1 MRTLQLAAAAWLGLA
16 VWAASF
22 AAPLPDTGQTQSYT
36 PTFGEDSDYAFS
48 SPSYTKLDDR
58 GNELPD
64 QAESWAMVR
73 DNLTGLVWEGKTR
86 DGSIHDRDNLYTW
99 YDSNEETN
107 GGHPGTPA
115 PPDDTESFLRE
126 LNEARFGGFSDWRL
140 PTVQE
145 LSFLVHHDRWY
156 PAVDERHFPNT
167 APSIYWTA
175 TTDACEPALAW
186 GVDFGY
192 GYEGTNY
199 KLNRRHARAVRGER
213 IPPDVPAPFIDNG
226 DGTVTDIR
234 TGLMWAQRG
243 PESSM
248 RWEQAL
254 SYCEGLSFG
263 GYTDW
268 RLPSKTELR
277 SIMDFYRCDP
287 ASDPAFFPDM
297 RSAYYWSSTSSVF
310 MPRYGWC
317 IHFGNGIAC
326 PSGKSVRRLVR
337 PVRTADPAA
346 LWRAGTAG
354 IEIAAQPSARPEAGP
369 GPGSWPGRR
378 AAARGLETVL
388 SPARGSSVRKGLE
401 VIGEGAFPCFSPD
414 GSRIA
419 YTREIANEHYEIFTM
434 RPDGADER
442 CLTCEQ
448 PALAGTRWRGQA
460 SWHPSGDYLA
470 FTAETDRYPRDL
482 TGTSTRPGVGRN
494 HDVWIMRSDGSAFW
508 KVTDTPD
515 NGGVIRPVF
524 SHDGSLILWN
534 EEFSLDLYPEGK
546 PRDLKIPDDPP
557 DTAGHSGSYWGH
569 LSMVYRRGQETGA
582 WRIRLA
588 EVSFAAGEPRLSN
601 VRSLEPP
608 SGFTLIEAAGFTPS
622 DQGIVASYAPLA
634 ENRGQSFWGDI
645 YVVDLRGRLLKRLT
659 STPFVHDENP
669 VFSPDGRF
677 LLWNAADDETPSRG
691 EELWSLNLATGAKTR
706 LTYFTDP
713 GHPEYDPIAGQIT
726 EISWDPSGRRAVF
739 GHVSQAEPGTAHL
752 PSLLWLISF

>member
-1 MRTLQLAAAAWLGLA
+1 MRTLLLIAVLSLGPAFPAALF
-16 VWAASF
+16 AAS
-22 AAPLPDTGQTQSYT
+22 LPDTGQTQSYT
-36 PTFGEDSDYAFS
+36 AIFGEDSDYTFS

-64 QAESWAMVR
+64 DAESWAMVR
-73 DNLTGLVWEGKTR
+73 DNVTGLVWEAKTQ
-86 DGSIHDRDNLYTW
+86 DGSVHDRDNLYTW
-99 YDSNEETN
+99 YDSNGETN
-107 GGHPGTPA
+107 GGHPGTPS

-126 LNEARFGGFSDWRL
+126 LNEARFGGYSDWRL

-156 PAVDERHFPNT
+156 PAADERCFPHT

-199 KLNRRHARAVRGER
+199 KLNRRHARAVRGDR
-213 IPPDVPAPFIDNG
+213 FPPEASAPLTDNG
-226 DGTVTDIR
+226 DGTVTDAR
-234 TGLMWAQRG
+234 TGLMWAKAG
-243 PESSM
+243 PEASM
-248 RWEQAL
+248 RWEEAL

-277 SIMDFYRCDP
+277 SIMDFSRCDP
-287 ASDPAFFPDM
+287 ASDPAFFPDT
-297 RSAYYWSSTSSVF
+297 RSAYYWSSTSSAF
-310 MPRYGWC
+310 MPRYAWC
-317 IHFGNGIAC
+317 VHFGNGIGC

-337 PVRTADPAA
+337 PVRTAGPVSSRQAGFSGIGAVRPAQA
-346 LWRAGTAG
+346 
-354 IEIAAQPSARPEAGP
+354 ESGP
-369 GPGSWPGRR
+369 GAGSDRTAPLRPQISGTQT
-378 AAARGLETVL
+378 RGQ
-388 SPARGSSVRKGLE
+388 SVRKGLE
-401 VIGEGAFPCFSPD
+401 RIGEGAFPCFSPD

-419 YTREIANEHYEIFTM
+419 YTLEIANEHYEVFTM
-434 RPDGADER
+434 KPDGTDVR
-442 CLTCEQ
+442 CLTCDQ
-448 PALAGTRWRGQA
+448 PALAHTRWKGQA
-460 SWHPSGDYLA
+460 SWHPSGQYLA
-470 FTAETDRYPRDL
+470 FTAETDQYPRDL
-482 TGTSTRPGVGRN
+482 TGASTRPGVGRN
-494 HDVWIMRSDGSAFW
+494 HDVWIMRSDGSGFW
-508 KVTDTPD
+508 KLTDTPD

-524 SHDGSLILWN
+524 SHNGSLLLWN
-534 EEFSLDLYPEGK
+534 EEYSLELYPEGK

-557 DTAGHSGSYWGH
+557 DTAGHHGSYWGH

-588 EVSFAAGEPRLSN
+588 EVSFPAGEPLISN

-608 SGFTLIEAAGFTPS
+608 DGFTLIEAAGFTPS

-645 YVVDLRGRLLKRLT
+645 YVTDLKGRLVKRLT

-677 LLWNAADDETPSRG
+677 LLWNSTNEQTPSRG
-691 EELWSLNLATGAKTR
+691 EELWSLDLATGAKTR

-713 GHPEYDPIAGQIT
+713 SHPEYDPIAGQIT

-739 GHVSQAEPGTAHL
+739 GHVSQPEPGTAHL

>member
-1 MRTLQLAAAAWLGLA
+1 MRTFLLVAVASLGAALAAVSLG
-16 VWAASF
+16 
-22 AAPLPDTGQTQSYT
+22 APLPDTGQTQSYT
-36 PTFGEDSDYAFS
+36 ATFGEDSDYALS
-48 SPSYTKLDDR
+48 PPSYTKLDER

-64 QAESWAMVR
+64 EAESWAMVR
-73 DNLTGLVWEGKTR
+73 DNVTGLVWEGKTE
-86 DGSIHDRDNLYTW
+86 DGSVHDRGNLYAW

-107 GGHPGTPA
+107 GGHPGTSSG
-115 PPDDTESFLRE
+115 PDDTESFLRE

-156 PAVDERHFPNT
+156 PAVDERYFPNT

-175 TTDACEPALAW
+175 TTDPCEPALAW

-199 KLNRRHARAVRGER
+199 KLNRRHARAVRGDR
-213 IPPDVPAPFIDNG
+213 IPPEEPATLTDNG
-226 DGTVTDIR
+226 DGTVTDAR

-243 PESSM
+243 PDSSLK
-248 RWEQAL
+248 WEDAL
-254 SYCEGLSFG
+254 SYCEGLTLG
-263 GYTDW
+263 RYADW

-277 SIMDFYRCDP
+277 SILDIARCDP
-287 ASDPAFFPDM
+287 AADPAFFPDV
-297 RSAYYWSSTSSVF
+297 RTAYYWSSTSSVF
-310 MPRYGWC
+310 MPRYAWC
-317 IHFGNGIAC
+317 IHFGNGIGC

-337 PVRTADPAA
+337 PVRSAFPASS
-346 LWRAGTAG
+346 RQTAG
-354 IEIAAQPSARPEAGP
+354 SSGIVAQRLPAPPEVQ
-369 GPGSWPGRR
+369 SKSY
-378 AAARGLETVL
+378 T
-388 SPARGSSVRKGLE
+388 VRKGLE
-401 VIGEGAFPCFSPD
+401 VIGEGAFPSFSPD

-434 RPDGADER
+434 RPDGTDVR
-442 CLTCEQ
+442 CLTCDR
-448 PALAGTRWRGQA
+448 PALAHTRWRGQA
-460 SWHPSGDYLA
+460 SWHPSGNYLA
-470 FTAETDRYPRDL
+470 FTAETDQYPRDL

-508 KVTDTPD
+508 KVTETPN

-524 SHDGSLILWN
+524 SHDGRLLLWN
-534 EEFSLDLYPEGK
+534 EEFSLELYPEGK

-557 DTAGHSGSYWGH
+557 DTAGHAGSYWGH

-588 EVSFAAGEPRLSN
+588 DVSFPDGEPRISN
-601 VRSLEPP
+601 IRSLEPP

-634 ENRGQSFWGDI
+634 GNRGQSFWGDLYI
-645 YVVDLRGRLLKRLT
+645 LDLRGRFLKRLT

-677 LLWNAADDETPSRG
+677 LLWNLANDQTPSRG

-706 LTYFTDP
+706 LTYFTAP

-739 GHVSQAEPGTAHL
+739 GHVSQPESGTAHL
-752 PSLLWLISF
+752 PSLLWLVSF